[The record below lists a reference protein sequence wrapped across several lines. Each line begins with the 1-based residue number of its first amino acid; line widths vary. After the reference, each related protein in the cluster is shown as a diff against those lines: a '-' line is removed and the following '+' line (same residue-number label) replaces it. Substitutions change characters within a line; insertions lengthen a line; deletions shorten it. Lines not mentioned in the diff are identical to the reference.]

1 MNGQPSENTEY
12 TKVELSDGTILRMA
26 YTPKSSDGE
35 EEVGLRDKISFSRVT
50 GAIES
55 MASDI
60 SKVWEK
66 VQTQKMS
73 VEFGLEIEADTDD
86 TIMAVIMKG
95 SGKANF
101 KVTLEWQKEKKN

>member
-1 MNGQPSENTEY
+1 MNGEPTDPTEY
-12 TKVELSDGTILRMA
+12 TKVELSDGTVLRMA
-26 YTPKSSDGE
+26 YTPKTTDGE

-55 MASDI
+55 MAADI

-66 VQTQKMS
+66 VQPHKMT

-101 KVTLEWQKEKKN
+101 KVTLEWQEEKKT